1 MADSR
6 TPGDAGVA
14 PEGLDTYLD
23 DDYDAVTGN
32 RLEKVTSADGTEI
45 AVDISGSGPPVMVI
59 GGGLNDRFMFAV
71 FAQMLSDR
79 FTVYNYDRRGRGD
92 SGYGDPDQYTI
103 EREVEDLAAVT
114 ELAGEPGY
122 VFANCT
128 GGIVAVH
135 AAAAGVPMAKLAMYE
150 PPYCYP
156 KITPEQMTRLKQ
168 LLAEDRREEAVTLF
182 GMEVVGFLTPETL
195 ENFKRHPAWK
205 GFEANAQSM
214 LYDSIIDEQHSAI
227 PFDLLPKI
235 TVPTYLLCGADTA
248 ASIRDALVTLSEE
261 IPDAELVFL
270 EGEGHVPD
278 QRKAAPLVKE
288 FFTS

>member
-1 MADSR
+1 MAQST
-6 TPGDAGVA
+6 TPGDTGVA
-14 PEGLDTYLD
+14 PEGLDSYLD
-23 DDYDAVTGN
+23 DDYAAAAGG
-32 RLEKVTSADGTEI
+32 RLEMVTSADGTPI
-45 AVDISGSGPPVMVI
+45 AVDVSGSGPAVMVI

-71 FAQMLSDR
+71 FAEMLSDR

-103 EREVEDLAAVT
+103 EREVEDLAAVM
-114 ELAGEPGY
+114 ELAGEPGH

-156 KITPEQMTRLKQ
+156 KITPEQMARLKQ

-182 GMEVVGFLTPETL
+182 GMEVVGFLRPETL

-235 TVPTYLLCGADTA
+235 TVPTFLLCGADTA
-248 ASIRDALVTLSEE
+248 VSIRDALVTLSEE
-261 IPDAELVFL
+261 IPDADLVFL

-278 QRKAAPLVKE
+278 QRKAAPLVKD

>member
-1 MADSR
+1 MAEST
-6 TPGDAGVA
+6 TPSDAGVA

-23 DDYDAVTGN
+23 DDYDAANTG
-32 RLEKVTSADGTEI
+32 RLEKVISADGTEI
-45 AVDISGSGPPVMVI
+45 AVDISGSGPPAMVI

-71 FAQMLSDR
+71 FAEMLSDR

-103 EREVEDLAAVT
+103 DREVEDLAAVM
-114 ELAGEPGY
+114 ELAGDPGY

-128 GGIVAVH
+128 GAIVAVH
-135 AAAAGVPMAKLAMYE
+135 AAAAGLPMAKLAMYE

-156 KITPEQMTRLKQ
+156 KITPEQMARLKQ

-205 GFEANAQSM
+205 GFEANAPST
-214 LYDSIIDEQHSAI
+214 LYDSIIDAQHSAI

-235 TVPTYLLCGADTA
+235 TVPTYLMCGADTA
-248 ASIRDALVTLSEE
+248 VSIRDAMITLSEE
-261 IPDAELVFL
+261 IADAELVFL
-270 EGEGHVPD
+270 EGEGHVPN
-278 QRKAAPLVKE
+278 QRKTAPLVKE
-288 FFTS
+288 FFVS

>member
-1 MADSR
+1 MGNSR
-6 TPGDAGVA
+6 TPDDAGVA
-14 PEGLDTYLD
+14 PESLDTYLD
-23 DDYDAVTGN
+23 DDYDAGASG
-32 RLEKVTSADGTEI
+32 RLEMVTSTDGTPI
-45 AVDISGSGPPVMVI
+45 AVEISGSGPALIVV
-59 GGGLNDRFMFAV
+59 GGGLNDRFMFSV
-71 FAQMLSDR
+71 FSEMLSDR

-103 EREVEDLAAVT
+103 DREVDDLAAVT
-114 ELAGEPGY
+114 ELAGEPGH

-182 GMEVVGFLTPETL
+182 GLEIVGFLTPETL
-195 ENFKRHPAWK
+195 DRFKQHPAWK
-205 GFEANAQSM
+205 GFEANAPSM
-214 LYDSIIDEQHSAI
+214 LYDSIIDERHSSI

-235 TVPTYLLCGADTA
+235 AAPTFLLCGADTA
-248 ASIRDALVTLSEE
+248 VTIRDAMVTLSQE
-261 IPDAELVFL
+261 IPDAELLFL
-270 EGEGHVPD
+270 EGEGHLPD

>member
-6 TPGDAGVA
+6 TPDDAGGA

-23 DDYDAVTGN
+23 DDYNAPSGG
-32 RLEKVTSADGTEI
+32 RLEMVTSADGTQI
-45 AVDISGSGPPVMVI
+45 AVDISGSGPAAMVI
-59 GGGLNDRFMFAV
+59 GGGLNDRFMFAA
-71 FAQMLSDR
+71 FAEMLSDR

-92 SGYGDPDQYTI
+92 SGYGDPDQYAI
-103 EREVEDLAAVT
+103 EREVEDLATVI

-135 AAAAGVPMAKLAMYE
+135 AAAAGVPMAKLALYE
-150 PPYCYP
+150 PPYTYP
-156 KITPEQMTRLKQ
+156 KITPDQLARLKQ

-205 GFEANAQSM
+205 GFEANAPST
-214 LYDSIIDEQHSAI
+214 LYDSIIDQQHSAI
-227 PFDLLPKI
+227 PFELLGKI
-235 TVPTYLLCGADTA
+235 TMPTFILCGADTA
-248 ASIRDALVTLSEE
+248 VSIRDAMVTLSEE
-261 IPDAELVFL
+261 IPDAELVLL
-270 EGEGHVPD
+270 EGEVHVPD
-278 QRKAAPLVKE
+278 QRKIAPLVKN
-288 FFTS
+288 FFLS

>member
-1 MADSR
+1 MAELR
-6 TPGDAGVA
+6 TPDVGSAHED
-14 PEGLDTYLD
+14 LDTLLD
-23 DDYDAVTGN
+23 DDYDRPRGG
-32 RLEKVTSADGTEI
+32 RLEMITSADGTAI
-45 AVDISGSGPPVMVI
+45 AVDISGSGPAAMVV

-71 FAQMLSDR
+71 FAEMLSDR

-103 EREVEDLAAVT
+103 EREVEDLAAVI
-114 ELAGEPGY
+114 ELAGEPGH

-135 AAAAGVPMAKLAMYE
+135 AAAAGVPMAKLALYE

-156 KITPEQMTRLKQ
+156 KITPEKMAQLKQ

-182 GMEVVGFLTPETL
+182 GMEIVGFLTPETV

-205 GFEANAQSM
+205 GFEANAPSM

-227 PFDLLPKI
+227 PFDLLPKV
-235 TVPTYLLCGADTA
+235 TVPTFLLCGADTA
-248 ASIRDALVTLSEE
+248 VSIRDALVTLSEE
-261 IPDAELVFL
+261 IPDAQLVFL
-270 EGEGHVPD
+270 EGESHVPD
-278 QRKAAPLVKE
+278 QRKAAPLVKD
-288 FFTS
+288 FFSS

>member
-1 MADSR
+1 MAHST
-6 TPGDAGVA
+6 TPSDTGVA

-23 DDYDAVTGN
+23 DDYNAGTGG
-32 RLEKVTSADGTEI
+32 RLEMVTSADGTPI
-45 AVDISGSGPPVMVI
+45 AVDVSGSGPAVMVI

-71 FAQMLSDR
+71 FAEMLADR

-114 ELAGEPGY
+114 ELAGEPGR

-156 KITPEQMTRLKQ
+156 KITPEQMARLKQ

-182 GMEVVGFLTPETL
+182 GMEVVGFLRPETL

-235 TVPTYLLCGADTA
+235 TVPTFLLCGADTA
-248 ASIRDALVTLSEE
+248 VSIRDALVTLSEE

-278 QRKAAPLVKE
+278 QRKAAPLVKD